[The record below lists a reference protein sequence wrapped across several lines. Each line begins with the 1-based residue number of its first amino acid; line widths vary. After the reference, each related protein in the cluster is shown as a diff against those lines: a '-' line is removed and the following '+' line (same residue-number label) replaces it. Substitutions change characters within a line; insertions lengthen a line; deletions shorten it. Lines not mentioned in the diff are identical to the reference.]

1 MAGPG
6 GTGRQPSLFSIEASD
21 PTPLDLAGLL
31 AGPGELGRMGGTARV
46 AVAVDAAWRVHALVA
61 EFAARDLPASWEPT
75 ERGGFVV
82 RTAYTVRLL
91 PLARAWSDGSPGK
104 RAPVPL
110 HLGGHALRLW
120 AAAAGT
126 STPDGYVLRLGAR
139 DEACWPAVGAALQ
152 ALGVP
157 AALLVAGAGAPAYR
171 ITGRR
176 RLTRL
181 AELVG
186 DPPAAIP
193 PPDWPAAPQP
203 RRSR

>member
-6 GTGRQPSLFSIEASD
+6 GGGARRQPSLFSSQAND

-46 AVAVDAAWRVHALVA
+46 TVPVDAAWRVHALVA
-61 EFAARDLPASWEPT
+61 EFATRGLPANWAQDEGGS
-75 ERGGFVV
+75 GFVV

-91 PLARAWSDGSPGK
+91 PLARTWSDAAPGK
-104 RAPVPL
+104 RVPVPL
-110 HLGGHALRLW
+110 HLSGHAVRLW

-126 STPDGYVLRLGAR
+126 FTPDGYVLRLDAR
-139 DEACWPAVGAALQ
+139 DEACWPPVGAALQ

-157 AALLVAGAGAPAYR
+157 AALVVAGTGGPAYR
-171 ITGRR
+171 VGLR
-176 RLTRL
+176 RLIRL

-186 DPPAAIP
+186 DPPAVAP
-193 PPDWPAAPQP
+193 PHDWPMPAAPG
-203 RRSR
+203 R